1 MYYWTCCKRKTLL
14 TSRAE
19 HYQLSLNLLLVI
31 FLEPI
36 VTYPCFL
43 WQLCKFSCCRHTY
56 ILGGPFYA
64 IRNTAT
70 ICQFLIWNCI
80 QLNFQFV
87 LHRKAC
93 YTTYFQFVLYQ
104 KAFYTTYFHYVCNR
118 KALYRPYFQCV
129 CTRKASYTTV
139 FRVVL
144 NRKASYT
151 TWFSICIK
159 SKSILYN
166 SFLESKFLY

>member
-1 MYYWTCCKRKTLL
+1 M

-31 FLEPI
+31 FFEPV

-93 YTTYFQFVLYQ
+93 YTTYFQFVLYR
-104 KAFYTTYFHYVCNR
+104 KAFYTTYFDYVCNR